1 MKISVMSEGLGLA
14 YVDGRPPLAKKNR
27 GRYEFLEHT
36 ADVLFRAYGN
46 NLNELFENSAEAL
59 ESVMIDLSNIA
70 LKDIKHIKLSSDT
83 YENLLFDW
91 LSTILIL
98 FDVEYFAI
106 RQFNVNIKETSLT
119 ADCSG
124 EKIDT
129 RKHKLKVEVK
139 AVTYHELEIAQ
150 DDVYHVNVTLDV

>member
-1 MKISVMSEGLGLA
+1 MKINVTSEGLGPA
-14 YVDGRPPLAKKNR
+14 YVDRGVTFGKKNVR
-27 GRYEFLEHT
+27 RYKFLEHT

-46 NLNELFENSAEAL
+46 NLSELFENSAEAL
-59 ESVMIDLSNIA
+59 ESVMIDLSNVA
-70 LKDIKHIKLSSDT
+70 PKDIKHVKLSSDT

-91 LSTILIL
+91 LSTVLIL

-106 RQFNVNIKETSLT
+106 RQFNVNVKERSLT

-129 RKHKLKVEVK
+129 RKHKLKAEVK
-139 AVTYHELEIAQ
+139 AVTYHELEIVQ